1 VTKIKYKNNPLNGV
15 GLKKVVSDLV
25 EQYGFDILFAYLNIN
40 CFKTNA
46 SIDSSVKFLKKTEWA
61 REKVETFYMY
71 EYKRYPRAS
80 SEQFK
85 LPPRDRI
92 IPDHQEA
99 GEPAVLSLEDAQRL
113 NEKRAKKAAEF
124 KSSSRNGGKGSYQK
138 RSFGGGSGSS
148 SGGYNSNRGQSDRSD
163 SKRSYSKPSESKSS
177 NDTVSDDPW
186 AAWKK

>member
-1 VTKIKYKNNPLNGV
+1 
-15 GLKKVVSDLV
+15 
-25 EQYGFDILFAYLNIN
+25 
-40 CFKTNA
+40 
-46 SIDSSVKFLKKTEWA
+46 LKKTEWA

-92 IPDHQEA
+92 VPDHQEA
-99 GEPAVLSLEDAQRL
+99 GEPAILSLEDAQRL

-138 RSFGGGSGSS
+138 RSFGGGSGAS
-148 SGGYNSNRGQSDRSD
+148 GYNSNRGQSDRSD

>member
-1 VTKIKYKNNPLNGV
+1 MSDEIKYKNNPLNGV
-15 GLKKVVSDLV
+15 GLKKLVSDLV

-61 REKVETFYMY
+61 RVKVEAFYMY
-71 EYKRYPRAS
+71 DYKSYPRAS

-99 GEPAVLSLEDAQRL
+99 GEPSVLSLEDAQRL

-124 KSSSRNGGKGSYQK
+124 NSSSRSGGKGNYQK
-138 RSFGGGSGSS
+138 RSFGSNSGF
-148 SGGYNSNRGQSDRSD
+148 NKSNSDRGD
-163 SKRSYSKPSESKSS
+163 SPRSYNQPSASKSS
-177 NDTVSDDPW
+177 NETLDDDPW
-186 AAWKK
+186 AAWRK

>member
-1 VTKIKYKNNPLNGV
+1 
-15 GLKKVVSDLV
+15 VVSDLV

-46 SIDSSVKFLKKTEWA
+46 SIESSVKFLKKTEWA

-71 EYKRYPRAS
+71 EYKKYPRAS

-92 IPDHQEA
+92 VPDHHEA
-99 GEPAVLSLEDAQRL
+99 GEPAILSLEDAQRL

-148 SGGYNSNRGQSDRSD
+148 SGGGYNANRGD
-163 SKRSYSKPSESKSS
+163 SKRSHSKPSESKSAY
-177 NDTVSDDPW
+177 DTVDDDPW